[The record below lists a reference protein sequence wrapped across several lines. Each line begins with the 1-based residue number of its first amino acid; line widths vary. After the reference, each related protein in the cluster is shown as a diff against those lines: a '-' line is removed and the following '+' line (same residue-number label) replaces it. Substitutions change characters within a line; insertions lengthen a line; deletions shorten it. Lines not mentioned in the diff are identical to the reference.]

1 MFRTWKTLTL
11 SALLG
16 VAAIAVA
23 ACGGQAEPEV
33 ITEVQTVIVEKQ
45 VPGEAVVQTVI
56 VEKQVPGQTVLQ
68 TVIVEKQV
76 PGQTVLQT
84 VVVEKQVP
92 GQPVVQTVVVEKIVI
107 QAPEPEVQQ
116 PKGTLVVADTNVGPP
131 LFLPSALT
139 APFDNKLV
147 HWGFLEGIIRAEYA
161 PPPLVG
167 PITGDGIATSWEVS
181 PDLQK
186 ITFKLRR
193 GVQFHKGWGEVTAHD
208 VEFSFNDSLKE
219 GSRYARLGEFEKYMD
234 RWEALDDFTV
244 VVHIKPGK
252 FWPRW
257 DLDMS
262 NVGGAAIPVVS
273 KKVFDQKGEEGALTT
288 MVGTGPFDPVDWTTD
303 EEIRAEAVI
312 DHWRQTPGVAEMR
325 IVAIPE
331 VSSRVAAFK
340 TGEVD
345 IAPIPL
351 RFLKDTISDG
361 GTVQTLNQG
370 RGQNVAFGGNYWA
383 KTWTDEPDEVIFPRP
398 GLKADDD
405 HPWIG
410 HPDDPVSMERA
421 RKVRLALAMSINRE
435 LINDE
440 ILAGLG
446 RASVTFTG
454 ILKTD
459 SVWKDEWAIPYD
471 VEGAKALL
479 AEAGFPSGFSTD
491 FYVPADL
498 TVVEPEIGEVVAQM
512 WRAIGIEVSLE
523 KTAYATRR
531 PTLVARNFD
540 IPWLILGPYSELG
553 TTLVPAMAPSAG
565 FNLGV
570 EIPND
575 IAEFHY
581 RNISDFDPQKPL
593 ANAAGLQDF
602 MSKWVLFAP
611 TVDVTEPFAVRPEV
625 IEWTPSFEP
634 NSFFSAPETVVKR
647 D

>member
-1 MFRTWKTLTL
+1 M
-11 SALLG
+11 
-16 VAAIAVA
+16 
-23 ACGGQAEPEV
+23 
-33 ITEVQTVIVEKQ
+33 
-45 VPGEAVVQTVI
+45 
-56 VEKQVPGQTVLQ
+56 
-68 TVIVEKQV
+68 
-76 PGQTVLQT
+76 
-84 VVVEKQVP
+84 
-92 GQPVVQTVVVEKIVI
+92 
-107 QAPEPEVQQ
+107 
-116 PKGTLVVADTNVGPP
+116 
-131 LFLPSALT
+131 PSALT
-139 APFDNKLV
+139 APFDNKHV

-161 PPPLVG
+161 PPPSLG

-193 GVQFHKGWGEVTAHD
+193 GVQFHKGWGEVTARD
-208 VEFSFNDSLKE
+208 VEFSFNDALSE
-219 GSRYARLGEFEKYMD
+219 GSRYARLGDYGKYMD

-244 VVHIKPGK
+244 VVHIKPGQ

-257 DLDMS
+257 DVDMS
-262 NVGGAAIPVVS
+262 NRGGAAIPVVS
-273 KKVFDQKGEEGALTT
+273 KSVYDQEGEEKALTT
-288 MVGTGPFDPVDWTTD
+288 MVGTGPFEAVEWTTD

-410 HPDDPVSMERA
+410 HPDDPASMERA
-421 RKVRLALAMSINRE
+421 RKVRLALAMTINRE

-565 FNLGV
+565 FNFGV

-581 RNISDFDPQKPL
+581 RNTSDFDPQNPL

-602 MSKWVLFAP
+602 MSKWVMFAP

-625 IEWTPSFEP
+625 VEWRPSTEP
-634 NSFFSAPETVVKR
+634 NSFFTAPETVVKR